1 VVILRI
7 EFMLYEDFVTENKH
21 LCTDY
26 VYFALSVTW
35 IENTTFV
42 LEKLKR
48 MSLTRILPTF
58 SLIIALAAPA
68 VVSAQVPVEV
78 STEKVVSG
86 GRVYYMHEVQ
96 KNQTLYSIA
105 KAYRVTVDAL
115 TRENVIPPNG
125 IQTGQMLKVP
135 ASDQQL
141 AATSQPRPASQ
152 QAPAA
157 TRPRPS
163 AQPSGSVPV
172 SGVPG
177 ISISNERI
185 VTGGK
190 TFFMHEVQ
198 KGQTLYS
205 IAKAYRVTILDIDRE
220 NSIPPGGI
228 QAGQMLKI
236 PASSALTFTQ
246 VQNPPDQPA
255 AVPDRNTAAAA
266 RGNTASGTAVPRQET
281 ARQETQM
288 PRQETPRQETQ
299 MPRQEQPT
307 AKQETAKP
315 VADGAVTFKTADT
328 AAKTEVKTQPGTKT
342 QPEAAKQ
349 PQAQQ
354 ETPSAGRSEDKPKPV
369 QPEKKKIH
377 KVQKGES
384 LADIAKK
391 YGVTVQELKAANKGV
406 IFAMPDMR
414 LVIPVKDDE

>member
-1 VVILRI
+1 V
-7 EFMLYEDFVTENKH
+7 
-21 LCTDY
+21 DY

-58 SLIIALAAPA
+58 ALVITLSVPA

-86 GRVYYMHEVQ
+86 GKVYYMHEVQ

-125 IQTGQMLKVP
+125 IQTGQVLKVP

-157 TRPRPS
+157 TQPRPS
-163 AQPSGSVPV
+163 AQPSRSAPV

-177 ISISNERI
+177 INISNEKI
-185 VTGGK
+185 ITGGK
-190 TFFMHEVQ
+190 TFFMHEVL

-220 NSIPPGGI
+220 NSIPAGGI
-228 QAGQMLKI
+228 REGQVLKI

-246 VQNPPDQPA
+246 EQTPPDQPA
-255 AVPDRNTAAAA
+255 AVADKGTATGT
-266 RGNTASGTAVPRQET
+266 RGNTASGTAV
-281 ARQETQM
+281 

-299 MPRQEQPT
+299 MPRQEAPR
-307 AKQETAKP
+307 QETPRQTTQMPRQEQPAAKTEAAKP
-315 VADGAVTFKTADT
+315 AADGAVTFKTSDT
-328 AAKTEVKTQPGTKT
+328 AAKTEVKTQPDTKT
-342 QPEAAKQ
+342 QPEAVAQ
-349 PQAQQ
+349 QQAQQ
-354 ETPSAGRSEDKPKPV
+354 ETPSAGRSDDKPKP

-414 LVIPVKDDE
+414 LVIPVKDEEQPDSK

>member
-1 VVILRI
+1 MFILHCR
-7 EFMLYEDFVTENKH
+7 LH
-21 LCTDY
+21 
-26 VYFALSVTW
+26 W

-42 LEKLKR
+42 LEKHKR

-58 SLIIALAAPA
+58 ALIITLTVPS

-105 KAYRVTVDAL
+105 KAYRVSVDAL
-115 TRENVIPPNG
+115 SRENVIPPNG
-125 IQTGQMLKVP
+125 IQTGQVLRVP
-135 ASDQQL
+135 APDQQGS
-141 AATSQPRPASQ
+141 AASQPRLPAQQAAAVTQPRPA
-152 QAPAA
+152 
-157 TRPRPS
+157 
-163 AQPSGSVPV
+163 AQPSRPALN

-177 ISISNERI
+177 IDISGEKI
-185 VTGGK
+185 ISGGK

-228 QAGQMLKI
+228 QAGQVLKI
-236 PASSALTFTQ
+236 PASSALMVSEEQT
-246 VQNPPDQPA
+246 PPSA
-255 AVPDRNTAAAA
+255 AAATPDRSTAAAA
-266 RGNTASGTAVPRQET
+266 NASGGNTAAVT
-281 ARQETQM
+281 NM

-299 MPRQEQPT
+299 LPRQEEQP
-307 AKQETAKP
+307 A
-315 VADGAVTFKTADT
+315 ADT
-328 AAKTEVKTQPGTKT
+328 Q
-342 QPEAAKQ
+342 Q
-349 PQAQQ
+349 QAQQ
-354 ETPSAGRSEDKPKPV
+354 QTPSASKSDDKPKPA

-391 YGVTVQELKAANKGV
+391 YDITVQELKQANKGV

-414 LVIPVKDDE
+414 LVIPVREEE